1 MRSYFSRI
9 FIPGTVLLLASL
21 IVVGSFYQIL
31 VRAYLQ
37 ESTLDDLESNS
48 HTISRLAAA
57 YFAGNEM
64 SGNDFLVN
72 ISVAASV
79 SGADAVIC
87 DPSCR
92 LLLCSDAPMGC
103 VHQGKFVSQEFVSQ
117 VLSSGSV
124 SNTGKVI
131 GLYDTPRY
139 VVSVPV
145 KAENGSAVGIV
156 ILSAPISE
164 TSQVIS
170 RLSSTYIY
178 ISAGTIA
185 VALFLMHLLA
195 RKQSTPLREM
205 ANAATAFGH
214 GDLSA
219 RIRINKYDPLEVQEM
234 AVAFNNM
241 AASLE
246 KIESRR
252 SEFVANVSHELKTP
266 MTVIGGYVDG
276 MLDGTIPPERHSY
289 YMQIVS
295 DETKRLSRLV
305 HSMLEISRMTDREG
319 IPEEEK
325 TRFDVGECAGQVLL
339 SFEQK
344 ITERELEV
352 DVILPENPLFTIAKQ
367 DAIIQ
372 VIYNLLD
379 NAIKFC
385 PPKGLLQL
393 SVMETG
399 GKIHVTVANSGPT
412 IPAEELPRVFD
423 RFHKLDKSRN
433 RQQEGWGLGLYIV
446 KTLVCSHG
454 EDISVSSQEGKTAF
468 TFTLPPVL

>member
-21 IVVGSFYQIL
+21 IVVGSFFQIL
-31 VRAYLQ
+31 VQAYLR
-37 ESTLDDLESNS
+37 ESTLADLKTNS
-48 HTISRLAAA
+48 ATISRLATA
-57 YFAGNEM
+57 YFAENEM
-64 SGNDFLVN
+64 SGHDFLVN
-72 ISVAASV
+72 ISVAANV
-79 SGADAVIC
+79 SGTDAVIC
-87 DPSCR
+87 STDGK

-103 VHQGKFVSQEFVSQ
+103 VHQGQQVSSDFVSN
-117 VLSSGSV
+117 VLSSGYVAS
-124 SNTGKVI
+124 TGKVS

-145 KAENGSAVGIV
+145 LSKTGEAICIV

-164 TSQVIS
+164 TSKVIS
-170 RLSSTYIY
+170 RLSSMYIY
-178 ISAGTIA
+178 ISAGTIV
-185 VALFLMHLLA
+185 VALIVMLVLA

-205 ANAATAFGH
+205 ANVATSFGH
-214 GDLSA
+214 GNLSA
-219 RIRINKYDPLEVQEM
+219 RMRINKYDPLEVQEM

-246 KIESRR
+246 KSESQRT
-252 SEFVANVSHELKTP
+252 EFVANVSHELKTP

-276 MLDGTIPPERHSY
+276 ILDGTIPPERQKY
-289 YMQIVS
+289 YMQLVS

-305 HSMLEISRMTDREG
+305 RSMLEISRMEARGG
-319 IPEEEK
+319 IPETDK

-344 ITERELEV
+344 IIEKQLEV
-352 DVILPENPLFTIAKQ
+352 EAILPENPLFTRANQ

-379 NAIKFC
+379 NAVKFC
-385 PPKGLLQL
+385 PEKGQL
-393 SVMETG
+393 RVSVRDD
-399 GKIHVTVANSGPT
+399 GKKIEVSIANSGPA
-412 IPAEELPRVFD
+412 IPADELPLVFD
-423 RFHKLDKSRN
+423 RFHKLDKSRT
-433 RQQEGWGLGLYIV
+433 RGQEGWGLGLYIV

-454 EDISVSSQEGKTAF
+454 EDISVSSREGETAF
-468 TFTLPPVL
+468 TFTLPAVL

>member
-1 MRSYFSRI
+1 MRSYFNRI
-9 FIPGTVLLLASL
+9 FIPGTILILASL
-21 IVVGSFYQIL
+21 IVVGSFFQIL
-31 VRAYLQ
+31 VRSYLK
-37 ESTLDDLESNS
+37 ESTLSELHTNS
-48 HTISRLAAA
+48 ITISRLAAA

-79 SGADAVIC
+79 SGSDAVIC
-87 DPSCR
+87 DTDGR

-103 VHQGKFVSQEFVSQ
+103 IHQGKYVSEGFVSQ
-117 VLSSGSV
+117 VLSAGRLAD
-124 SNTGKVI
+124 TGKVA

-145 KAENGSAVGIV
+145 RADSGEAVGIV

-164 TSQVIS
+164 TSRVLS
-170 RLSSTYIY
+170 ALSSTYIY

-185 VALFLMHLLA
+185 VALFIMHILA
-195 RKQSTPLREM
+195 RKQSTPLKEM
-205 ANAATAFGH
+205 ANTATAFGH
-214 GDLSA
+214 GDHAA
-219 RIRINKYDPLEVQEM
+219 RMRINKYDPLEVQEM

-246 KIESRR
+246 KAESRR

-266 MTVIGGYVDG
+266 MTIIGGYIDG
-276 MLDGTIPPERHSY
+276 MLDGTIPPEKRSY

-305 HSMLEISRMTDREG
+305 HSMLEISRITDQEG

-325 TRFDVGECAGQVLL
+325 TRFDVGECAGRVLL
-339 SFEQK
+339 SFEQR
-344 ITERELEV
+344 ITEKQLEV

-385 PPKGLLQL
+385 PEKGQLRL
-393 SVMETG
+393 SVLESE
-399 GKIHVTVANSGPT
+399 GKIQVTVANNGPS

-454 EDISVSSQEGKTAF
+454 EDISVSSGEGQTAF
-468 TFTLPPVL
+468 TFTLPPAF